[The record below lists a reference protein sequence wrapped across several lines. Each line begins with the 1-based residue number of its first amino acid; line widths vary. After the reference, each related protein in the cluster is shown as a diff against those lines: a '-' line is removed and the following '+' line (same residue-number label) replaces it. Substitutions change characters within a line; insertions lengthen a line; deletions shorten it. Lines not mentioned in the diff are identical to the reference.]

1 MTHAEYRVKYPFSVT
16 TDGQG
21 NPMVTEGLHAMII
34 EKVVDRAIQQVFND
48 PEANSGLYG
57 NAAVQGAIAAV
68 AAERSLAN
76 YSSDGFADLID
87 EMDD

>member
-1 MTHAEYRVKYPFSVT
+1 MTHTEYRMKYPFSLT
-16 TDGQG
+16 TDGKG
-21 NPMVTEGLHAMII
+21 NPMVTEVLHAMII
-34 EKVVDRAIQQVFND
+34 DKVVDRAIQRVFDD
-48 PEANSGLYG
+48 PEANDGLYG

-76 YSSDGFADLID
+76 YSSDGFAEDIA